1 MVVRGTP
8 ILDLLGGTVVRR
20 FDGGVVH
27 RCYLDPKRLILFC

>member
-20 FDGGVVH
+20 FDGGVVCDH
-27 RCYLDPKRLILFC
+27 YLATKG